1 MVKGPIYLGPNFLL
15 GMCSFINFVE
25 RYTLSPTLNGG
36 VSLLLLFAC
45 CLYAMD
51 ALVSASLI
59 CGQILLILS
68 VHSVGVFGV

>member
-1 MVKGPIYLGPNFLL
+1 MVKKPIYLGHNFLL
-15 GMCSFINFVE
+15 GICSFIYFVE

-36 VSLLLLFAC
+36 VSLLFLFAC

-51 ALVSASLI
+51 ALVNTSLI

-68 VHSVGVFGV
+68 VHSIGVFGV